1 MIVIAND
8 LKQVTTSLLPD
19 FDECATPEANEC
31 DLNAMCTNTEGSYVC
46 RCRRG
51 YAGDGR
57 NCTDINECDN
67 AESNECDSNALCT
80 NTEGSFVCRCLVGY
94 EGDGRTCIGR
104 DQFLRFTRLV

>member
-57 NCTDINECDN
+57 NCTGEYFPLIWFIDY
-67 AESNECDSNALCT
+67 T
-80 NTEGSFVCRCLVGY
+80 NILDLEVR
-94 EGDGRTCIGR
+94 
-104 DQFLRFTRLV
+104 FLF